1 MARRSR
7 AARLVTGGGVLY
19 DDDMDIGSVSLCV
32 RGLVGATWLVALAAL
47 PSAAQVPGLSPMPA
61 RPLDPIE
68 RARSMSTAPRPSLGP
83 APQPAERWVP
93 ERRVTVPGTARQIV
107 VPGHTERVLSDT
119 QVVVPTLPVYGA
131 GPGVPAHIYRREAPP
146 AELRQGP

>member
-1 MARRSR
+1 
-7 AARLVTGGGVLY
+7 
-19 DDDMDIGSVSLCV
+19 MDIGGISFRLP
-32 RGLVGATWLVALAAL
+32 RLVGATWLVALAAL
-47 PSAAQVPGLSPMPA
+47 PAAAQVPGLPPSPA
-61 RPLDPIE
+61 RPVDPIE

-107 VPGHTERVLSDT
+107 IPGHSERVLSDT

-131 GPGVPAHIYRREAPP
+131 GPGAPSHIYRHEAPP
-146 AELRQGP
+146 AEIRQGP